1 MGTKTLC
8 ISTKAYTRRDHF
20 TAMICPSLKGGGM
33 EVGTLLVG
41 TLLAGMPLRAVD
53 AGV

>member
-1 MGTKTLC
+1 MGTKISC
-8 ISTKAYTRRDHF
+8 ISTKALTRRDHF

-33 EVGTLLVG
+33 EVGTF
-41 TLLAGMPLRAVD
+41 LRPVD